1 MTIWRYKTNTITSSL
16 IGVTSRS
23 FIENAVD
30 EAVKNSFSSSINP
43 SFCTP
48 TEAENPKN
56 ETSRRPVPFKFV
68 WRLL

>member
-43 SFCTP
+43 SFLHTDRSWESKKWNLP
-48 TEAENPKN
+48 
-56 ETSRRPVPFKFV
+56 TSRAF
-68 WRLL
+68 